1 MPPATVE
8 AIGIVALVGGFA
20 GLVGG
25 FFGGGRHLLG
35 SILLGVIGG
44 LTASTMLRIAGA
56 APIYGVGDGFSLVY
70 AGVGGLLLGFVVGKT
85 GG

>member
-1 MPPATVE
+1 MSSATLE
-8 AIGIVALVGGFA
+8 AIGVVVLVGAFA

-25 FFGGGRHLLG
+25 FFGGGRHVPGSLLLG
-35 SILLGVIGG
+35 IIGG
-44 LTASTMLRIAGA
+44 LSASTMLRIAGA
-56 APIYGVGDGFSLVY
+56 PVIYGVGDGFSLVY